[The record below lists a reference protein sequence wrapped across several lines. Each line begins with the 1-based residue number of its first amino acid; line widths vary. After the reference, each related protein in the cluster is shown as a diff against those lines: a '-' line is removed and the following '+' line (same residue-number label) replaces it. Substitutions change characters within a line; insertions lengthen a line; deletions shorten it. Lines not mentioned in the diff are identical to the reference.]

1 MSAIKVWDNVQNDL
15 NIKHMASNK
24 QKITHG
30 KQFTIECHLQIS
42 YRIQKMNSK
51 KFIIKNDSH

>member
-15 NIKHMASNK
+15 NIKYMANK
-24 QKITHG
+24 KNKTHG
-30 KQFTIECHLQIS
+30 KQFTVACHLQIS